1 MTIRPEDYGPREI
14 HKLIIGCVVPRP
26 IAWISTV
33 DPEGATNV
41 APFSFFNGVASNP
54 PTVSVSFSYNPNR
67 GDHRKDTLR
76 NILSTG
82 EFVIN
87 TVGEPYEEQMHSS
100 SGDYPLGRSEI
111 DALGL
116 TTVASRLVAPP
127 RLGESGVAFE
137 CRLDRTIPIGSG
149 PGSATLVL
157 GRVLGIEVADGLVD
171 DQLHMDVGALKPIG
185 RLAGNGYCYVR
196 ELFDLGPRPE
206 PVLPNQP
213 DQ

>member
-1 MTIRPEDYGPREI
+1 MTIRPENYGPKEL

-33 DPEGATNV
+33 DPQGATNL

-54 PTVSVSFSYNPNR
+54 PTVSVSFSFNPHREDN
-67 GDHRKDTLR
+67 RKDTLR
-76 NILSTG
+76 NILATG

-87 TVGEPYEEQMHSS
+87 SVGEPFETQMHAS
-100 SGDYPLGRSEI
+100 SGDYPLGASEI
-111 DALGL
+111 EALTL
-116 TTVASRLVAPP
+116 TTVPSRTVAPG

-157 GRVLGIEVADGLVD
+157 GRVLCIEVVDGLVNE
-171 DQLHMDVGALKPIG
+171 QLHMDLGALKPIG

-196 ELFDLGPRPE
+196 ELFDLGPRPD
-206 PVLPNQP
+206 PVFP
-213 DQ
+213 DR